1 MNFDYAREKMK
12 EATFA
17 LASGSR
23 PLSGRLRVAFMCFHP
38 LHLDQVPTD
47 LQCKYT
53 AIRGFFIK
61 DSIKDPYSDAPL
73 GTDEECQ
80 EIADKICSMAFSLSR
95 TKDELV

>member
-1 MNFDYAREKMK
+1 MTFDYAREKMM

-23 PLSGRLRVAFMCFHP
+23 PLSGRLRAALMCFHP
-38 LHLDQVPTD
+38 LLLDQVPPD

-53 AIRGFFIK
+53 AIREFFIK
-61 DSIKDPYSDAPL
+61 ASIKDPFSDAPL

-80 EIADKICSMAFSLSR
+80 EIADKICSMAFSLFR
-95 TKDELV
+95 AKDELV